1 MAAMSENMTFRPGV
15 KILRRSLMLLFT
27 LLGLLLILLP
37 PPSGLSA
44 AGMKCLG
51 VATICI
57 TLWIFTPI
65 PLAATSLAA
74 IILLPALEILDKNLV
89 FSFFGNSAVFFL
101 LGVFILAGAMIHT
114 GLSKRLALT
123 FLTRFDRSPRRVV
136 FGVLITG
143 SVLSLFMPEHAV
155 AAMLFPI
162 VIEIVQSLNLERKRS
177 PLATAL
183 FLAMAW
189 GAVVGGIGT
198 FLGGARAPL
207 AVELL
212 RDTYGRTITFS
223 SWALAAVPIALV
235 LTFVVY
241 WVLVLFFKPE
251 IRDVTPARTILAQEL
266 QRIGSISKDEIK
278 IGLLLVVTIFFWIW
292 GGHRLGLAVVSL
304 AAAVAVFV
312 LNIVKWLDVT
322 DYVNWGV
329 IIMYGGAI
337 ALGKALAETKAIDWL
352 AGSLLGTSTVSIFLL
367 IIVLSALSKALTE
380 LISNAAA
387 VVILVP
393 FSFGFVSSLNVS
405 PELLVLAITV
415 PAGLAFCLPVGTPPN
430 AIAYASGY
438 FSIRNII
445 KPALLL
451 SVLSWAIFLL
461 FVKFYWPFIL
471 K

>member
-1 MAAMSENMTFRPGV
+1 MPKNMTFRPGV
-15 KILRRSLMLLFT
+15 QTLRRGLMLLFT
-27 LLGLLLILLP
+27 LLGLLLIILP

-65 PLAATSLAA
+65 PLAATSLVA
-74 IILLPALEILDKNLV
+74 IILLPALEILDRSLV

-101 LGVFILAGAMIHT
+101 LGVFILGGAMIHT

-123 FLTRFDRSPRRVV
+123 FLVRFDRSPRRVI
-136 FGVLITG
+136 FGVLVTG
-143 SVLSLFMPEHAV
+143 SALSLFMPEHAV

-162 VIEIVQSLNLERKRS
+162 VMEIVQSLNLEKRKS
-177 PLATAL
+177 SLAIAL

-189 GAVVGGIGT
+189 GAVVGGVGT

-212 RDTYGRTITFS
+212 KDTYGRTITFS
-223 SWALAAVPIALV
+223 SWAVAAVPIALV
-235 LTFVVY
+235 LTLLVY
-241 WVLVLFFKPE
+241 WVLVFSFKPE
-251 IRDVTPARTILAQEL
+251 IEDMTPARKILTQEL
-266 QRIGSISKDEIK
+266 QRIGPFSKNEMK
-278 IGLLLVVTIFFWIW
+278 IGLLLIVTVFFWIW

-304 AAAVAVFV
+304 AAAVMVFV
-312 LNIVKWLDVT
+312 LNIVKWLDVM

-352 AGSLLGTSTVSIFLL
+352 AGSLLGTSAVSIFLL
-367 IIVLSALSKALTE
+367 IVVLSALSKALTE

-405 PELLVLAITV
+405 PELLVLAVTI

-438 FSIRNII
+438 FSIRKII

-451 SVLSWAIFLL
+451 SVLSWGIFLL

>member
-1 MAAMSENMTFRPGV
+1 MPEKASFRPDMKFV
-15 KILRRSLMLLFT
+15 RRMAMLLLT
-27 LLGLLLILLP
+27 VLGLLLVLLP
-37 PPSGLSA
+37 PPPGLSA

-65 PLAATSLAA
+65 PLAATSLIA
-74 IILLPALEILDKNLV
+74 IILLPALEILDRTLV

-101 LGVFILAGAMIHT
+101 LGVFILGGAMIHT

-123 FLTRFDRSPRRVV
+123 FLVRFDRSPRRVI
-136 FGVLITG
+136 FGVLVTG

-162 VIEIVQSLNLERKRS
+162 VMEIVQSLNLEKKRS
-177 PLATAL
+177 PLAAAL

-189 GAVVGGIGT
+189 GAVVGGTGT

-212 RDTYGRTITFS
+212 RDTFGRTITFAT
-223 SWALAAVPIALV
+223 WAVAAVPIALV
-235 LTFVVY
+235 LTVLVY
-241 WVLVLFFKPE
+241 WILVSSFKPE
-251 IRDVTPARTILAQEL
+251 IEDMTPARKILSQEL
-266 QRIGSISKDEIK
+266 QRIGPISRNELK
-278 IGLLLVVTIFFWIW
+278 IGLLLLVTIFFWIW

-304 AAAVAVFV
+304 AAAVMVFV
-312 LNIVKWLDVT
+312 LNIAKWLDVM

-337 ALGKALAETKAIDWL
+337 ALGKALAETQAIDWL
-352 AGSLLGTSTVSIFLL
+352 AGSLLGSATVSVFLL
-367 IIVLSALSKALTE
+367 IVVLSALSKALTE

-405 PELLVLAITV
+405 PELMVLVITI

-430 AIAYASGY
+430 AIAFGSGY
-438 FSIRNII
+438 FSLRSILR
-445 KPALLL
+445 PALLL
-451 SVLSWAIFLL
+451 SVLSWAVFLL

>member
-1 MAAMSENMTFRPGV
+1 MSQNMTFHSRV
-15 KILRRSLMLLFT
+15 ITLRRGLMLLFT
-27 LLGLLLILLP
+27 LFGLLLIVLP

-65 PLAATSLAA
+65 PLAATSLGA
-74 IILLPALEILDKNLV
+74 IILLPALEILDRTLV

-101 LGVFILAGAMIHT
+101 LGAFILAGAMIHT
-114 GLSKRLALT
+114 GLSKRLALS
-123 FLTRFDRSPRRVV
+123 FLVRFVRSPRRVI
-136 FGVLITG
+136 FGVLATG
-143 SVLSLFMPEHAV
+143 SALSLFMPEHAV

-162 VIEIVQSLNLERKRS
+162 VMEIVQSLDLEKRKSR
-177 PLATAL
+177 LATAL

-189 GAVVGGIGT
+189 GAVAGGIGT

-212 RDTYGRTITFS
+212 RDTYDRTISFS
-223 SWALAAVPIALV
+223 SWAVAAVPIALV
-235 LTFVVY
+235 LTILVY
-241 WVLVLFFKPE
+241 WVLVLSFKPE
-251 IRDVTPARTILAQEL
+251 IEDMTPARRILTQEL
-266 QRIGSISKDEIK
+266 RRIGPISRNEVK
-278 IGLLLVVTIFFWIW
+278 IGLLVLVTVFFWIW

-304 AAAVAVFV
+304 AAAVMVFV
-312 LNIVKWLDVT
+312 LNIVKWLDVM

-352 AGSLLGTSTVSIFLL
+352 AGSLLGTSTVSMFLL
-367 IIVLSALSKALTE
+367 IIVLSVLSKALTE

-405 PELLVLAITV
+405 PELLVLAVTI

-438 FSIRNII
+438 FSLRRII

-451 SVLSWAIFLL
+451 SVLSWAVFLL

>member
-1 MAAMSENMTFRPGV
+1 MPENAPSQPEMQT
-15 KILRRSLMLLFT
+15 LRRGLMLLLT
-27 LLGLLLILLP
+27 LLGLLLIVLP

-57 TLWIFTPI
+57 SLWIFTPI
-65 PLAATSLAA
+65 PLAATSLIA
-74 IILLPALEILDKNLV
+74 IILLPALEILDTSLV

-101 LGVFILAGAMIHT
+101 LGVFILGGAMIHT

-123 FLTRFDRSPRRVV
+123 FLVRFDRSPRRAIL
-136 FGVLITG
+136 GVLVTG
-143 SVLSLFMPEHAV
+143 SILSLFMPEHAV

-162 VIEIVQSLNLERKRS
+162 VMEIVQSLNLERKKS

-189 GAVVGGIGT
+189 GTVAGGIGT

-212 RDTYGRTITFS
+212 RDTFGRTITFAT
-223 SWALAAVPIALV
+223 WAAAAVPIALV

-241 WVLVLFFKPE
+241 WVLVSSFKPE
-251 IRDVTPARTILAQEL
+251 IQDMTPARKILSHEL
-266 QRIGSISKDEIK
+266 QRIGPISRNEIK
-278 IGLLLVVTIFFWIW
+278 IGLLLVVTVFFWIW

-304 AAAVAVFV
+304 AAAVMVFV
-312 LNIVKWLDVT
+312 LNIAKWLDVV

-352 AGSLLGTSTVSIFLL
+352 AGSLLGGGTVSIFLL
-367 IIVLSALSKALTE
+367 IVVLSALSKALTE

-393 FSFGFVSSLNVS
+393 FSFGFVSSLGAS
-405 PELLVLAITV
+405 PELLVLAITI

-430 AIAYASGY
+430 AIAFGSGY
-438 FSIRNII
+438 FSIRGII

-451 SVLSWAIFLL
+451 SVVSWAIFLF
-461 FVKFYWPFIL
+461 FVKFYWPLIL
-471 K
+471 Q

>member
-1 MAAMSENMTFRPGV
+1 MDITFRP
-15 KILRRSLMLLFT
+15 KMKFLRRGLMLLFT

-74 IILLPALEILDKNLV
+74 IILLPALEILDRNLV

-101 LGVFILAGAMIHT
+101 LGVFILGGAMIHT

-123 FLTRFDRSPRRVV
+123 FLLRFDRSPRHAV
-136 FGVLITG
+136 FGVLVTG
-143 SVLSLFMPEHAV
+143 SLLSLFMPEHAV

-162 VIEIVQSLNLERKRS
+162 VMEIVRSLNLERRKS
-177 PLATAL
+177 PLAIAL

-198 FLGGARAPL
+198 FMGGARAPL
-207 AVELL
+207 AVELM
-212 RDTYGRTITFS
+212 RDTFGRTITFS
-223 SWALAAVPIALV
+223 TWAVAAVPIAFV
-235 LTFVVY
+235 LTFLVY
-241 WVLVLFFKPE
+241 WVLVSFFKPE
-251 IRDVTPARTILAQEL
+251 IQDMTPARKILAQEL
-266 QRIGSISKDEIK
+266 QRIGPISQNEIK

-304 AAAVAVFV
+304 AAAVMVFV
-312 LNIVKWLDVT
+312 LNIAKWLDVM

-329 IIMYGGAI
+329 IVMYGGAI
-337 ALGKALAETKAIDWL
+337 ALGKALSETKAIDWL
-352 AGSLLGTSTVSIFLL
+352 AGSLLGTATVSIFLL
-367 IIVLSALSKALTE
+367 ILVLSALSKALTE

-393 FSFGFVSSLNVS
+393 FSFGFVASLNAS
-405 PELLVLAITV
+405 PELLVLAITI

-430 AIAYASGY
+430 AIAYGSGY
-438 FSIRNII
+438 FSIRQII

-451 SVLSWAIFLL
+451 SVLSWGIFLL
-461 FVKFYWPFIL
+461 FVKFYWPFVL